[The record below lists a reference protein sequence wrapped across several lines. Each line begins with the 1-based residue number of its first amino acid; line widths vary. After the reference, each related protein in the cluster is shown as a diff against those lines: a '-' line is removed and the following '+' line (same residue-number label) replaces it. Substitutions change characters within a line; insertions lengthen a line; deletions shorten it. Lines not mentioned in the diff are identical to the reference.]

1 MRRRPRKGATQP
13 SLWPSSPRRGREP
26 TQRRPAARA
35 MGGGDAARPAVPR
48 PPSARSLLV
57 LQNQLA
63 SGMWA
68 ERHVAALGEDVA
80 NAQAIVSLLEC
91 TRNAHQFL
99 ASRPGKQRQAQQRCA
114 PPRRAPLSPPL
125 PQSRPSLLFCVQ
137 RARCSRLF
145 CSRLFCARARRRNLV
160 CVCNAVCPDETS
172 AWASCFRAVAKK
184 QREGKD
190 TSELGNCEEARRQ
203 LDVCTQHASTRLLHA
218 AVLPSDRSDV
228 L

>member
-26 TQRRPAARA
+26 TQRRPAVGDGRRRRRSSCRAEAAVGALAARA
-35 MGGGDAARPAVPR
+35 AEPAGQRYVGRAARRGSRRGRRQCAGYRITIGVHAKRAPV
-48 PPSARSLLV
+48 
-57 LQNQLA
+57 
-63 SGMWA
+63 SGI
-68 ERHVAALGEDVA
+68 ETGQAAAGTATVRT
-80 NAQAIVSLLEC
+80 S
-91 TRNAHQFL
+91 
-99 ASRPGKQRQAQQRCA
+99 
-114 PPRRAPLSPPL
+114 PPRTSIATIATIS
-125 PQSRPSLLFCVQ
+125 PSLLFCVQ